1 MVIFYLFGAVP
12 AVLGMDLTVL
22 SKMAVGLTI
31 LGTCVPMAGILNL
44 PKKYPELWASSKY
57 ARKYPRWR
65 LKIMVIITYAVLAT
79 QVWSLFAGNP
89 LWANVII
96 LVYLGAVI
104 LGLLVRNAK
113 KKTPGKK

>member
-1 MVIFYLFGAVP
+1 
-12 AVLGMDLTVL
+12 
-22 SKMAVGLTI
+22 
-31 LGTCVPMAGILNL
+31 
-44 PKKYPELWASSKY
+44 
-57 ARKYPRWR
+57 
-65 LKIMVIITYAVLAT
+65 MVIITYAVLAT